1 MPLYYDFLLQ
11 VASGSE
17 KGKQLQEIMKTGGLV
32 SNEEVL
38 GLLENAMIK
47 VINSTVGYLVDGYP
61 REKDQGAAFEKYIA
75 PVDLILYFECSA
87 DTMVKRVMYR
97 ASQSAVVRADDNEE
111 TIKSRIHTFSTHTE
125 SILCQYSDRVK
136 RVSKPLL
143 FIFCIFDNKIFHNR
157 LMLKEPLR

>member
-1 MPLYYDFLLQ
+1 MPLYYLFNYK

-38 GLLENAMIK
+38 GLLEGAMIK

-75 PVDLILYFECSA
+75 PVDLILYFECA
-87 DTMVKRVMYR
+87 DETMVKRVMYR

-125 SILCQYSDRVK
+125 AILCQYPDRVK
-136 RVSKPLL
+136 RVRNNLKFFE
-143 FIFCIFDNKIFHNR
+143 FIIN
-157 LMLKEPLR
+157 

>member
-1 MPLYYDFLLQ
+1 M
-11 VASGSE
+11 ASGSE

-38 GLLENAMIK
+38 GLLEGAMIK
-47 VINSTVGYLVDGYP
+47 VINNTVGYLVDGYP

-75 PVDLILYFECSA
+75 PVDLILYFECA
-87 DTMVKRVMYR
+87 DETMVKRVMYR

-125 SILCQYSDRVK
+125 AILCQYPDRVK
-136 RVSKPLL
+136 RVSLSFL
-143 FIFCIFDNKIFHNR
+143 Y
-157 LMLKEPLR
+157 